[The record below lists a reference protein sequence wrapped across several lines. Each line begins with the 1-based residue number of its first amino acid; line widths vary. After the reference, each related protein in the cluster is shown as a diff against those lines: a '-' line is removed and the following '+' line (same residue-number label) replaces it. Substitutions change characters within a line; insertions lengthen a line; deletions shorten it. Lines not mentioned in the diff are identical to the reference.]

1 MSANENAPGGETG
14 GAGDHAGGRVVGD
27 QGTRHPY
34 IVAVEMLADS
44 AERERSIADAMWSAG
59 YAAGLDAGTEIG
71 RDQAEAEMARA
82 WAPVAESVRR
92 LGRSLTREEL
102 ELRRWDGRR
111 EDFGRP
117 RPGDHPGGP
126 VDWETGRPTGQ
137 GAA

>member
-1 MSANENAPGGETG
+1 MQPDNEEGRP
-14 GAGDHAGGRVVGD
+14 GAGAASDDEQAAGRVVGD

-71 RDQAEAEMARA
+71 RDQTEAEMARA

-92 LGRSLTREEL
+92 LGRTLTREEI
-102 ELRRWDGRR
+102 ERRRWDGRR

-117 RPGDHPGGP
+117 RPGDYLGGP
-126 VDWETGRPTGQ
+126 VDWNGRR
-137 GAA
+137 ASA